1 MDTKQRIAELA
12 QERNWSNYELAKRSG
27 VQLSTIQNMYH
38 RNYEPTIPTLQAL
51 CKAFGI
57 SLSQFFAVGEL
68 ADVTEEQRE
77 ILSLWNR
84 LSDEQKRIVRALMG
98 NMIRRKSKT

>member
-57 SLSQFFAVGEL
+57 SLSQFFAVEEL

-84 LSDEQKRIVRALMG
+84 LSDEQKSIVRALMG
-98 NMIRRKSKT
+98 NMITEKK

>member
-57 SLSQFFAVGEL
+57 SLSQFFAGGEL

-84 LSDEQKRIVRALMG
+84 LSDEQKSIVRALMG
-98 NMIRRKSKT
+98 NMITEKK

>member
-1 MDTKQRIAELA
+1 MDTKQRIAEWA

-57 SLSQFFAVGEL
+57 SLSQFFADGEL

-84 LSDEQKRIVRALMG
+84 LSDEQKSIVRALMG
-98 NMIRRKSKT
+98 NMITEKK

>member
-84 LSDEQKRIVRALMG
+84 LSDEQKSIVRALMG
-98 NMIRRKSKT
+98 NMIMEKK

>member
-27 VQLSTIQNMYH
+27 IQLSTIQNMYH

-57 SLSQFFAVGEL
+57 WLSQFFADGEL

-84 LSDEQKRIVRALMG
+84 LSDEQKSIVRALMG
-98 NMIRRKSKT
+98 NMITEKK

>member
-68 ADVTEEQRE
+68 ADVTEEQQE

-84 LSDEQKRIVRALMG
+84 LSDEQKSIVRALMG
-98 NMIRRKSKT
+98 NMITEKK

>member
-27 VQLSTIQNMYH
+27 IQLSTIQNMYH

-57 SLSQFFAVGEL
+57 SLSQFFADGEL

-84 LSDEQKRIVRALMG
+84 LSDEQQRIVRALMG
-98 NMIRRKSKT
+98 NMISEKK

>member
-68 ADVTEEQRE
+68 ADVTEEQRV

-98 NMIRRKSKT
+98 NMIS

>member
-27 VQLSTIQNMYH
+27 VQLSTMQNMYH

-84 LSDEQKRIVRALMG
+84 LSDEQKRIIRALMG
-98 NMIRRKSKT
+98 NMISEKK

>member
-1 MDTKQRIAELA
+1 MDTKQKIAELA

-57 SLSQFFAVGEL
+57 SLSQFFADGEL

-98 NMIRRKSKT
+98 NMIS